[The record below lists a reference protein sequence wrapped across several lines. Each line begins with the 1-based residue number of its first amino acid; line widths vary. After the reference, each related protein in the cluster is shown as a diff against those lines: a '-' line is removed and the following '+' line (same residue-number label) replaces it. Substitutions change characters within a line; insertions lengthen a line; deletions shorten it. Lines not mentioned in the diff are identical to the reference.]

1 MSTSSIYLDY
11 AATTPISKRVAKAM
25 SDFLFDPSSFGNPSS
40 DTHSFGHDAQ
50 EVVQEA
56 REDVSKLLGCKPRNI
71 LFTSGATESNNIII
85 QSVVNK
91 LTENSSPED
100 IHLITSAI
108 EHKSVLETF
117 KKYEQQGFD
126 VTYLYP
132 DKAGLITP
140 ESLKNSI
147 KPTTKFV
154 SLMYVNNELGNITDI
169 ESCGEI
175 CSEHNI
181 LFHSD
186 ASQAVGKLKINISEM
201 KIDFMS
207 FSGHKFYGPKGVGGL
222 YFNNRAKNAMSSIFY
237 GGPQE
242 RGVRPGTIPTHQL
255 VGIAAAARLAIDILN
270 ERIEKTKNLRNVFL
284 SRLLES
290 NLKYSINTNLEHSY
304 EGIVNIHVETS
315 DPDLLMLSLSN
326 VIAVSTGSACN
337 SKEKSGSYV
346 LNALHRG
353 NKEDG
358 AHIRVSFGDLVTPKT
373 ILAAV
378 DVISNKVDEIEELS
392 EPAC

>member
-1 MSTSSIYLDY
+1 
-11 AATTPISKRVAKAM
+11 
-25 SDFLFDPSSFGNPSS
+25 
-40 DTHSFGHDAQ
+40 
-50 EVVQEA
+50 
-56 REDVSKLLGCKPRNI
+56 
-71 LFTSGATESNNIII
+71 
-85 QSVVNK
+85 
-91 LTENSSPED
+91 
-100 IHLITSAI
+100 
-108 EHKSVLETF
+108 
-117 KKYEQQGFD
+117 
-126 VTYLYP
+126 
-132 DKAGLITP
+132 
-140 ESLKNSI
+140 
-147 KPTTKFV
+147 
-154 SLMYVNNELGNITDI
+154 
-169 ESCGEI
+169 
-175 CSEHNI
+175 
-181 LFHSD
+181 
-186 ASQAVGKLKINISEM
+186 
-201 KIDFMS
+201 
-207 FSGHKFYGPKGVGGL
+207 
-222 YFNNRAKNAMSSIFY
+222 
-237 GGPQE
+237 
-242 RGVRPGTIPTHQL
+242 
-255 VGIAAAARLAIDILN
+255 
-270 ERIEKTKNLRNVFL
+270 NVFL

>member
-201 KIDFMS
+201 KIDFM
-207 FSGHKFYGPKGVGGL
+207 
-222 YFNNRAKNAMSSIFY
+222 
-237 GGPQE
+237 
-242 RGVRPGTIPTHQL
+242 
-255 VGIAAAARLAIDILN
+255 
-270 ERIEKTKNLRNVFL
+270 
-284 SRLLES
+284 
-290 NLKYSINTNLEHSY
+290 
-304 EGIVNIHVETS
+304 
-315 DPDLLMLSLSN
+315 
-326 VIAVSTGSACN
+326 
-337 SKEKSGSYV
+337 
-346 LNALHRG
+346 
-353 NKEDG
+353 
-358 AHIRVSFGDLVTPKT
+358 
-373 ILAAV
+373 
-378 DVISNKVDEIEELS
+378 
-392 EPAC
+392 